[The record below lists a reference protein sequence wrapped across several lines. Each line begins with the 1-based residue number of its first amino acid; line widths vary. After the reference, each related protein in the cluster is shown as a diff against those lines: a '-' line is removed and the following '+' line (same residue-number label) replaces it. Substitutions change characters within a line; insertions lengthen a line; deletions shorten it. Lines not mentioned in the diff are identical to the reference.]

1 MFKITAA
8 LSLIAGFR
16 FFGLFVVMPTL
27 ALYLHSLSQDSSLLS
42 ALYSTFG
49 ISQMAIFGFAISAYA
64 ISQIIFQVPFG
75 ILGDKYSKRAVI
87 AFGLVIFAIGSL
99 ICAFANSI
107 EMMILGRILQ
117 GSGAIGSVI
126 SAKITDLI
134 SEEKRGW
141 AMAFMGICIFISFI
155 VAMIVGPLIGAHF
168 GTDKLFLLTAFLA
181 LLAIIP
187 LFTIVPKAPHLEYF
201 GGDKESYF
209 ALFKNKNLMIL
220 NVSVAVQK
228 FLMTFVFVLV
238 PVVLVGHLGMDKEN
252 LWIIFSLSA
261 VAGIFSI
268 PPSMIIAERK
278 KLPKEMLLFS
288 IVLFAL
294 SFALMGFGNSGKSL
308 VFYALGVII
317 FFSAFCISEP
327 ILQNLASKYPKM
339 RDKSLSLGIF
349 TTFGFIGSF
358 LGGIVAGCVYEM
370 KGADYVVAVAMIV
383 WFALMLM
390 LKNPR
395 IQENL
400 YVKMDSVVDSGD
412 LKDSRAKSAD
422 SADLAVDSRYKSIAE
437 INAIEGVIESYINNN
452 ENLLVVKFDNT
463 QISKDELTNAIKA

>member
-27 ALYLHSLSQDSSLLS
+27 ALYLHSLSQDSSALS
-42 ALYSTFG
+42 ALRSTFG

-99 ICAFANSI
+99 ICAFASSI

-134 SEEKRGW
+134 SEEKRGG

-181 LLAIIP
+181 LLAIVP
-187 LFTIVPKAPHLEYF
+187 LFSIVPKAPHLEYF
-201 GGDKESYF
+201 SGDKKSYF
-209 ALFKNKNLMIL
+209 TLFKNNNLMIL
-220 NVSVAVQK
+220 NLSVAVQK

-238 PVVLVGHLGMDKEN
+238 PVVLVGHLGMAKEN
-252 LWIIFSLSA
+252 IWIVFSLSA

-288 IVLFAL
+288 IVLFGVA
-294 SFALMGFGNSGKSL
+294 FALMGFGDNASGDKSL
-308 VFYALGVII
+308 IFYALGVII

-358 LGGIVAGCVYEM
+358 LGGIVAGCVYEVES
-370 KGADYVVAVAMIV
+370 ADYIVAVAMIV

-400 YVKMDSVVDSGD
+400 YIKMDSGESSVD
-412 LKDSRAKSAD
+412 SAD
-422 SADLAVDSRYKSIAE
+422 SAADSHYKSIAE
-437 INAIEGVIESYINNN
+437 INAIYGVIESYINNN

-463 QISKDELTNAIKA
+463 QISKDELIKAIKA

>member
-99 ICAFANSI
+99 ICAFASSI

-134 SEEKRGW
+134 SEEKRGG

-155 VAMIVGPLIGAHF
+155 IAMIAGPLIGAHF

-209 ALFKNKNLMIL
+209 KLFKNKNLMIL
-220 NVSVAVQK
+220 NLSVAVQK
-228 FLMTFVFVLV
+228 FLMTFAFVLV
-238 PVVLVGHLGMDKEN
+238 PVVLVGHLGMAKEN
-252 LWIIFSLSA
+252 IWIVFSLSA

-288 IVLFAL
+288 IVLFAVA
-294 SFALMGFGNSGKSL
+294 FALMGFGDSGKSL

-370 KGADYVVAVAMIV
+370 KNADYVVAVAMIA

-400 YVKMDSVVDSGD
+400 YIRLDSAESSVDSADSGD
-412 LKDSRAKSAD
+412 SKDSSAD
-422 SADLAVDSRYKSIAE
+422 SADSRYKSIAE
-437 INAIEGVIESYINNN
+437 INKMEGVIESYINNN

-463 QISKDELTNAIKA
+463 QISKDELMNAIKA

>member
-27 ALYLHSLSQDSSLLS
+27 ALYLHTLSQDSSVLS
-42 ALYSTFG
+42 ALHSTFG

-99 ICAFANSI
+99 ICAFASSI

-134 SEEKRGW
+134 SEEKRGG

-187 LFTIVPKAPHLEYF
+187 LFSIVPKAPHLEYF
-201 GGDKESYF
+201 GGDKKSYS

-220 NVSVAVQK
+220 NLSVAVQK

-238 PVVLVGHLGMDKEN
+238 PVVLVGHLGMAKEN
-252 LWIIFSLSA
+252 IWIVFSLSA

-288 IVLFAL
+288 IALFGIA
-294 SFALMGFGNSGKSL
+294 FALMGFGDNASGNKSL
-308 VFYALGVII
+308 IFYALGVVL

-358 LGGIVAGCVYEM
+358 LGGIVAGCVYEVES
-370 KGADYVVAVAMIV
+370 ADYIVAVAMIV

-400 YVKMDSVVDSGD
+400 YIKLDSAVDSGD
-412 LKDSRAKSAD
+412 LKDSAD
-422 SADLAVDSRYKSIAE
+422 SAVDSRYKSIAE
-437 INAIEGVIESYINNN
+437 INKMDGVIESYINNN

-463 QISKDELTNAIKA
+463 QISKDELTKAIKV